1 LFPVIGQVALFVIP
15 GIIAAVTREIEF
27 KRLASVFSLTALG
40 GCLIFL
46 FLGLGESFLIL
57 TQTSALLF
65 LLMFALHQKWTGVHA
80 ILAGFIVLSL
90 IFFLMVGAGTDGDLL
105 SAYAKI
111 KDQVSQ
117 TLESNAMFYKDAVTQ
132 TDAIE
137 LEVWLKELRGF
148 ILFFLPGLMGII
160 FIFMSFFNVLMTKR
174 FVRQADDVFPPAFS
188 LWKLPYNLI
197 WLAIL
202 AGALSLFANGTLN
215 LLGCNSLLI
224 LASLYFIQG
233 CSIILFYFNE
243 YQVPRFVRIIIYIL
257 ISLHWY
263 GLLMVALTGL
273 ADVWF
278 QLRAKADPVESNPS

>member
-1 LFPVIGQVALFVIP
+1 MFPVIGQVTLFVIP
-15 GIIAAVTREIEF
+15 GIIAAVTKGIEF
-27 KRLASVFSLTALG
+27 KRLASTLSLTALS

-57 TQTSALLF
+57 TQTSALSF
-65 LLMFALHQKWTGVHA
+65 LLMFALHQKCTGAHA
-80 ILAGFIVLSL
+80 LLAGFLTLAL
-90 IFFLMVGAGTDGDLL
+90 IFFLMVGAGADGDLL

-117 TLESNAMFYKDAVTQ
+117 TLESNAMFYKDAMTQ
-132 TDAIE
+132 TDT
-137 LEVWLKELRGF
+137 LKFEVLLKELRDF
-148 ILFFLPGLMGII
+148 ILFFLPGLMGITFI
-160 FIFMSFFNVLMTKR
+160 FISFFNVLMAKR
-174 FVRQADDVFPPAFS
+174 FVRQVDEVFPPTFS

-202 AGALSLFANGTLN
+202 SGALSLFTKGTLN
-215 LLGCNSLLI
+215 LLGYNCLLI

-233 CSIILFYFNE
+233 CSIILFYFNK

-263 GLLMVALTGL
+263 GLLMVAFTGL

-278 QLRAKADPVESNPS
+278 QLRAKAEPVESNPS